1 MGEGGNKGFT
11 GDGERIGVEGRDDAL
26 SADGLL
32 IVIFF
37 PGDGR
42 FSDATAELKDF
53 PGVLGEEGGCGVGDL
68 GLGASDAVDHAR
80 DEFLLGEGVGF
91 DGLTDTVEGEHA
103 DGGSLAAAGEDEV
116 GGINGIEGYMV
127 SHVSFGG

>member
-1 MGEGGNKGFT
+1 
-11 GDGERIGVEGRDDAL
+11 
-26 SADGLL
+26 
-32 IVIFF
+32 
-37 PGDGR
+37 
-42 FSDATAELKDF
+42 
-53 PGVLGEEGGCGVGDL
+53 VGDL

-103 DGGSLAAAGEDEV
+103 DGGCLAAAGEDEV